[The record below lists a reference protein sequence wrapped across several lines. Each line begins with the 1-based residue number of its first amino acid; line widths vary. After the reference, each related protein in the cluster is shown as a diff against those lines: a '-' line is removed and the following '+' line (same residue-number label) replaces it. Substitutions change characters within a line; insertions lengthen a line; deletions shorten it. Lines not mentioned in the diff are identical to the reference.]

1 MKTDS
6 VIQLKR
12 ERGGRQCVANRKNIF
27 ACVIARKRDGERKVY
42 FHFTKELFYFR
53 VWSENGN
60 DGNKKKRERGD
71 ESIELQSRANVMVER
86 HLGTLYQSNEG
97 SILL

>member
-1 MKTDS
+1 MLQIERIFLRVS
-6 VIQLKR
+6 QQER
-12 ERGGRQCVANRKNIF
+12 EMEREKSISILQKSFFIF
-27 ACVIARKRDGERKVY
+27 GFGVRMEMMEIR
-42 FHFTKELFYFR
+42 
-53 VWSENGN
+53 
-60 DGNKKKRERGD
+60 KRERGD

>member
-1 MKTDS
+1 MEMME
-6 VIQLKR
+6 IR
-12 ERGGRQCVANRKNIF
+12 
-27 ACVIARKRDGERKVY
+27 
-42 FHFTKELFYFR
+42 
-53 VWSENGN
+53 
-60 DGNKKKRERGD
+60 KRERGD